1 MVIEQVAFYSN
12 ITSGFLLDSS
22 EYSNT
27 SNEAIKCLP
36 NYNPPPP
43 PFPLLN

>member
-27 SNEAIKCLP
+27 SNEAIKCWGNLTG
-36 NYNPPPP
+36 PPPSKEGE
-43 PFPLLN
+43 